1 MHGSCKTVVTDYR
14 PVPLHWAFCRNV
26 DGKAKLGPL
35 LDDAGVL
42 LNSELTESA
51 TDSTDDDDI
60 EFAIRRTRGRSGLQ
74 LSGLPFPCD
83 DGFSS
88 SIMLIPLSSG
98 PSLEYSTAFVPPGLH
113 STVLAV

>member
-60 EFAIRRTRGRSGLQ
+60 EFAIRRTRGRSGL
-74 LSGLPFPCD
+74 
-83 DGFSS
+83 
-88 SIMLIPLSSG
+88 
-98 PSLEYSTAFVPPGLH
+98 
-113 STVLAV
+113 